1 MLPTGSTTPLVD
13 VRVWVGDKLRARAR
27 CVLVSLEVRGIQ
39 RRNATYESL
48 QQVCPWIM
56 LYVWQ
61 GLEALGVGGVS
72 EKLC

>member
-1 MLPTGSTTPLVD
+1 MEISLG
-13 VRVWVGDKLRARAR
+13 RARGVYLYR
-27 CVLVSLEVRGIQ
+27 WRLGGIQ